1 MARGEI
7 KPHSTVDAVLSHT
20 VPSVLAMPFADAAL
34 LLRSHPLFAPL
45 GEAALQA
52 TAAAAVWL
60 GLPGGRPLFK
70 EGEPA
75 DALYLL
81 KSGSLGVF
89 DGPTTLLHQIS
100 AGQSVGE
107 TSLLAG
113 NARHRTVRALRDC
126 ELLRLDRAAFE
137 SVLMQ
142 HPDLL
147 LQIARAT
154 VARLQPQ
161 AADVTA
167 SNMPRTFALLPVD
180 AAVPARTLGMQLARA
195 LEPHGSC
202 VVLDARAGRG
212 QSAAWFAVREARVH
226 FVIYLDAGD
235 DPVWRQRCL
244 RQADALL
251 LVAHAAAPARP
262 WPDAGHPARARHRPR
277 HLLLLHAGH
286 QVALGAAERWR
297 GQFSGP
303 LTHHHICRESDIQRV
318 ARLVSG
324 HGRGIVLAGG
334 GARGLAHLGALRALA
349 EAGHTFDAVGGTSI
363 GAIVGAGLAAG
374 WSAEEWSARCVASF
388 VRGRPLSDWTVPL
401 VALTRGARASRAL
414 REAFGALAIEDL
426 PLPFFCVATSLSGEG
441 QSVQRRG
448 PLWLWLRASSA
459 IPGVLPPV
467 LQRGRVYVDGALAN
481 NLPTDVMAADGISHI
496 TALDVRAEI
505 ILRADVDEA
514 ATPPWWQLLWQRRQ
528 RLQRPGLMSSLV
540 RAGMINGEEAAL
552 ERREL
557 ADRLITPPL
566 DDVGMLDWKDFQ
578 RAIDAG
584 YRHALGVLEEEER
597 GASGE
602 E

>member
-1 MARGEI
+1 
-7 KPHSTVDAVLSHT
+7 
-20 VPSVLAMPFADAAL
+20 MPFADAAQ

-45 GEAALQA
+45 GEPALQA

-70 EGEPA
+70 AGEPA

-89 DGPTTLLHQIS
+89 DGPTTLIHQIS
-100 AGQSVGE
+100 AGESVGE

-113 NARHRTVRALRDC
+113 KTRHRTVRALRDC

-137 SVLMQ
+137 RVLMQ
-142 HPDLL
+142 HPELL
-147 LQIARAT
+147 LQVARAT
-154 VARLQPQ
+154 VSRLQPQ
-161 AADVTA
+161 AADVFVANT
-167 SNMPRTFALLPVD
+167 PRTFALLPVD
-180 AAVPARTLGMQLARA
+180 GAVPARALAMQLAMA
-195 LEPHGSC
+195 LEAHGSC
-202 VVLDARAGRG
+202 LVLDAGQGRG
-212 QSAAWFAVREARVH
+212 RSAEWFAQHEARTH
-226 FVIYLDAGD
+226 FVIYLDTGG

-251 LVAHAAAPARP
+251 LVAHAADRARP
-262 WPDAGHPARARHRPR
+262 WPDAGHPALARHRPR

-286 QVALGAAERWR
+286 QVALGAAQRWR
-297 GQFSGP
+297 AQFSGS
-303 LTHHHICRESDIQRV
+303 LRHHHICREADIQRV

-334 GARGLAHLGALRALA
+334 GARGLAHLGALRALG

-374 WSAEEWSARCVASF
+374 WSSEAWSSRCVDAF

-441 QSVQRRG
+441 QSVHRQG
-448 PLWLWLRASSA
+448 PVWLWLRASSA

-467 LQRGRVYVDGALAN
+467 MQRGRVYVDGALAN
-481 NLPTDVMAADGISHI
+481 NLPTDVMAADGITHI

-505 ILRADVDEA
+505 SLRADVDEA
-514 ATPPWWQLLWQRRQ
+514 ATPPWWRLLWQRRQ
-528 RLQRPGLMSSLV
+528 QLQRPGLMSSLV

-552 ERREL
+552 ERRAL
-557 ADRLITPPL
+557 AHRLITPPL
-566 DDVGMLDWKDFQ
+566 EHIGMLDWKDHA
-578 RAIDAG
+578 RAIEAG
-584 YRHALGVLEEEER
+584 YRHAMRVLEEEER
-597 GASGE
+597 GVSGE